1 MRARAALLGPAD
13 VQGGR
18 GEVHL
23 IPAQV
28 RQFARPEA
36 MTVSHKDHRGVPVGP
51 SVSLGGL
58 EQAFDLGLRQIL
70 SGPQVGIG
78 AARGPDC
85 SYFGGWCD
93 QLEM

>member
-1 MRARAALLGPAD
+1 MGAGAALLDPAD

-28 RQFARPEA
+28 RQLAGSQA
-36 MTVSHKDHRGVPVGP
+36 MAVGQKDHRGVSVGP
-51 SVSLGGL
+51 SVSLRGL
-58 EQAFDLGLRQIL
+58 EQSFDLGLGQVL
-70 SGPQVGIG
+70 AGAQVGVG
-78 AARGPDC
+78 AARRPDC
-85 SYFGGWCD
+85 SYFGARCH